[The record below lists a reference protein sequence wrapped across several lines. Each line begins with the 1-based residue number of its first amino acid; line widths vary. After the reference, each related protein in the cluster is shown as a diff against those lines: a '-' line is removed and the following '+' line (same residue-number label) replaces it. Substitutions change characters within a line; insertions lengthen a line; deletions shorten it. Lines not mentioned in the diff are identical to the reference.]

1 MDGSPSSIIM
11 LGLGNGTFAG
21 SPSLV
26 LTLGLGVGE
35 ADTSLAIDPTCSRR
49 LPPRAH
55 DIRLPKRAHDIRVS
69 LR

>member
-1 MDGSPSSIIM
+1 MDGSPSSITM

-35 ADTSLAIDPTCSRR
+35 ASAVTLVGTWSNVINCRSENQRIDCQSSNQRIDT
-49 LPPRAH
+49 
-55 DIRLPKRAHDIRVS
+55 
-69 LR
+69 